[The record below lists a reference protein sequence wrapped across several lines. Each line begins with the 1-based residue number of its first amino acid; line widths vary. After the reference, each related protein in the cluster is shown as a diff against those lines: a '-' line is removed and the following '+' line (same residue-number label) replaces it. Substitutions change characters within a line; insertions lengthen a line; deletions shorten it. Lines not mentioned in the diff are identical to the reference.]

1 MCVITTERTPRPHL
15 HRSTRLANFVI
26 NRGSSQRPEQTT
38 DTATEVASRFRRL
51 SLDSTPKSRMETP
64 ARNMEIGIHWR
75 GRIYTENTDASAH
88 VAKTACACRRREAGA
103 DRLNDAV
110 VSRVRENFHLITRE
124 ARQVPMQE
132 FFPANSVGKS
142 NMEKKK
148 KKEGVAPTA
157 SFWNPSSG
165 VCTAQVRARPEQL
178 PPAGPAII

>member
-1 MCVITTERTPRPHL
+1 MCVITTERTLLPYLHL
-15 HRSTRLANFVI
+15 STCLANFVI
-26 NRGSSQRPEQTT
+26 NGGSSQRPEQTT

-88 VAKTACACRRREAGA
+88 VAKTACACRQREAGA

-124 ARQVPMQE
+124 ARAGTDAGIFSSEQHRKVKHGKKRRRSSPNGFLLE
-132 FFPANSVGKS
+132 SIVWCLLRSGTNPA
-142 NMEKKK
+142 
-148 KKEGVAPTA
+148 
-157 SFWNPSSG
+157 
-165 VCTAQVRARPEQL
+165 
-178 PPAGPAII
+178 